1 MTDLPFAPVEFGRYR
16 LLRLIGRGGMA
27 EVYLAESH
35 GPMTFRKLVA
45 VKRLLPVYASN
56 RRYVQ
61 MLLDEARIAA
71 AINHPNVASV
81 LDLGRVDDQHFITM
95 EFVDGVDLADV
106 LRACQVRGEQ
116 LPIELSL
123 YIARCVAE
131 GLHAAHLL
139 TDGEGTPMQVVHRD
153 VSPHNVLLSYSGD
166 VKLIDFG
173 VAKAKTNLTLTRSGI
188 IKGKLQYMSPEQ
200 AQAQPVDARADIFSL
215 GMTLYKMLTGRLP
228 FGGHNEFQV
237 YEQILRKRAA
247 PPSHVVEGI
256 PEIVDALVLRSLR
269 KNPDERFPTALSMAR
284 LIDRALSELAPATG
298 GNDLAR
304 FLAESLQRENR
315 IPMTAE
321 GDDFASASHVDEARP
336 EDDTEDERVDRLTRA
351 DVPEPSSRPGLYPH
365 GDTTATVVHR
375 PSASTLAPS
384 FSSQA
389 PPISIPDDADFEG
402 GESTALLDDDSN
414 ATQELADRP
423 TQMMVVSV
431 VPDEPPDA
439 AAERPDEPVR
449 ARSTTPYFLFGLVFV
464 GGFAFFLM
472 LRDPDRRPEVKPS
485 PPPRSVG
492 AVAQPLGPTSI
503 PRLKPPSLGSTASDS
518 IGLLAREPRA
528 LAPLELPVPKPAV
541 EPSVPSVPPNPP
553 IPQRAVLTVST
564 LPWAWVTIDG
574 QRLSRHTPLMGH
586 ALRSGRHKVTL
597 ETADGRRFETAISL
611 KPGQRFT
618 LSHQFK

>member
-27 EVYLAESH
+27 EVYLAESQ

-284 LIDRALSELAPATG
+284 LIDRALSELAPAMG

-315 IPMTAE
+315 IPMTLPPPVM
-321 GDDFASASHVDEARP
+321 G
-336 EDDTEDERVDRLTRA
+336 TR
-351 DVPEPSSRPGLYPH
+351 H
-365 GDTTATVVHR
+365 GR
-375 PSASTLAPS
+375 
-384 FSSQA
+384 
-389 PPISIPDDADFEG
+389 
-402 GESTALLDDDSN
+402 
-414 ATQELADRP
+414 R
-423 TQMMVVSV
+423 
-431 VPDEPPDA
+431 
-439 AAERPDEPVR
+439 
-449 ARSTTPYFLFGLVFV
+449 TTPKTRGSIASR
-464 GGFAFFLM
+464 G
-472 LRDPDRRPEVKPS
+472 PTCPS
-485 PPPRSVG
+485 PPLDPGCTLTATRRRPRCTG
-492 AVAQPLGPTSI
+492 RARRP
-503 PRLKPPSLGSTASDS
+503 PR
-518 IGLLAREPRA
+518 
-528 LAPLELPVPKPAV
+528 
-541 EPSVPSVPPNPP
+541 
-553 IPQRAVLTVST
+553 
-564 LPWAWVTIDG
+564 
-574 QRLSRHTPLMGH
+574 
-586 ALRSGRHKVTL
+586 
-597 ETADGRRFETAISL
+597 RRFRATHRRFRSPTTPILRVASRRRSSMMT
-611 KPGQRFT
+611 PTQRKT
-618 LSHQFK
+618 SPTDRRR